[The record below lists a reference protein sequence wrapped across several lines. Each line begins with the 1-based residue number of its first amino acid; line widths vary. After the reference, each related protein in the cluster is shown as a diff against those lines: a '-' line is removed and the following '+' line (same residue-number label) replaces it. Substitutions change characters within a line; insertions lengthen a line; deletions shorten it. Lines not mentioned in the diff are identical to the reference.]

1 MKTTYDG
8 ENFKEELMF
17 TGIDIV
23 SFIKE
28 ILDSNKEL
36 ITSAMSKENLE
47 GYEFG
52 INTVF
57 DQINQFIEAMEE
69 DDDFIVLTKDKNPV
83 EYDIKEL
90 EELSRSKEK

>member
-8 ENFKEELMF
+8 KIFKEELIF
-17 TGIDIV
+17 TGVDIV
-23 SFIKE
+23 SVIKE

-36 ITSAMSKENLE
+36 ITSTMSKENLE

-52 INTVF
+52 VNTVF
-57 DQINQFIEAMEE
+57 DQINQFVEAE
-69 DDDFIVLTKDKNPV
+69 DNDFLVLTKDKNPV

-90 EELSRSKEK
+90 EELSRCKEK